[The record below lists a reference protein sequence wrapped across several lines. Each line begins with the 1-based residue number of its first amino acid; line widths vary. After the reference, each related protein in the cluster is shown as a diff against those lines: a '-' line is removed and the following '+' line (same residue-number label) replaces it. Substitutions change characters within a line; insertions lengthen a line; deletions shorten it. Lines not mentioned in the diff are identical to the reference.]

1 MHSNFI
7 KSCSQN
13 EKCSWPLTVRFYNLL
28 YIVDM
33 GGGTKESTSQNKK
46 KEWEKGDGQHAREGQ
61 ESCES
66 WQSCSKIPKKTK

>member
-33 GGGTKESTSQNKK
+33 AGGAKESMSKK
-46 KEWEKGDGQHAREGQ
+46 KKDQEKGDGQHAHEGQ
-61 ESCES
+61 ESRES
-66 WQSCSKIPKKTK
+66 W

>member
-7 KSCSQN
+7 TSCSQN

-33 GGGTKESTSQNKK
+33 GGGVKESTLKK
-46 KEWEKGDGQHAREGQ
+46 KKKDWEKGDGQHAREGQ
-61 ESCES
+61 ESHES
-66 WQSCSKIPKKTK
+66 QQSHSKIPKKTK

>member
-13 EKCSWPLTVRFYNLL
+13 EKCSWPLTVRFYNLP

-33 GGGTKESTSQNKK
+33 GGCAKESTSKK
-46 KEWEKGDGQHAREGQ
+46 KKDRVKGDGQHACEGQ
-61 ESCES
+61 ESHES
-66 WQSCSKIPKKTK
+66 WQSHSKIPKKTK